1 MSNNVNVS
9 VRFYEPGD
17 DENIV
22 ELLKKTFPK
31 WAAFKDPLGLWRWKY
46 IDTPL
51 KSIISVAVTD
61 DKIVGCNPS
70 LIFNAKIGP
79 EITTLG
85 YFDDLAV
92 DADYRG
98 MGIYNKM
105 HALKEEKFVSSA
117 KYIFSTTVNPIVLES
132 WVKRKR
138 ALLPFT
144 VTRMIKTKDLDHL
157 LSIRPKEN
165 KLHLKLGYILL
176 SNLNKI
182 TNLFKQPIKQ
192 IDEFQITQ
200 ITEFNKNIDSFWD
213 KIKDDYNFIL
223 EKRSEYLN
231 WRFTDNDRGSHLI
244 FQAMCGEEILGYT
257 VVEYKQGFSEGQIVD
272 LLAVRDRLDVADAL
286 MNHVCKCLNDL
297 DINTVY
303 YQLVEG
309 HPYQELSRRH
319 GFLNSQSRP
328 NVSFDYSVNWQ
339 GNAPSEI
346 PFLKKTVPS
355 QVYFNYSTTL

>member
-1 MSNNVNVS
+1 MSDNVDVR

-31 WAAFKDPLGLWRWKY
+31 WAEFKDPIGLWRWKY

-51 KSIISVAVTD
+51 KSIISVAVVD

-70 LIFNAKIGP
+70 LIFKAKLGS

-105 HALKEEKFVSSA
+105 HALKKEIFVSSA

-138 ALLPFT
+138 SLLPFT
-144 VTRMIKTKDLDHL
+144 VTRMVKTEDIDHL
-157 LSIRPKEN
+157 LEARQTEN
-165 KLHLKLGYILL
+165 KPLVKLGYIGL
-176 SNLNKI
+176 SYLNRI
-182 TNLFKQPIKQ
+182 TNQFKLPLKQ
-192 IDEFQITQ
+192 ADQFQITQ
-200 ITEFNKNIDSFWD
+200 IPEFDERIDSFWNQ
-213 KIKDDYNFIL
+213 IKDDYNFIL
-223 EKRSEYLN
+223 EKKREYLN
-231 WRFTDNDRGSHLI
+231 WRYTDNDRGSHVIL
-244 FQAMCGEEILGYT
+244 QAVHGDEVLGYA
-257 VVEYKQGFSEGQIVD
+257 VAGYKPGSGEGQVVD
-272 LLAVRDRLDVADAL
+272 LLALRDRLDVVDTL
-286 MNHVCKCLNDL
+286 MGRACKCLDGL
-297 DINTVY
+297 GASTVY

-309 HPYQELSRRH
+309 HPYQGVSRRH
-319 GFLNSQSRP
+319 GFLNSRSRP
-328 NVSFDYSVNWQ
+328 NVSFDYSINWQ
-339 GNAPSEI
+339 GDAPSEI
-346 PFLKKTVPS
+346 PFLKHTTPS
-355 QVYFNYSTTL
+355 QVYFNYATTI